1 MKLRFV
7 PLVFF
12 LLPLGSLFGQEVDLD
27 MRYLKLQEAYTQRL
41 QEIETRHEKTERE
54 LLNQFILSLPRV
66 ELEFRESGD
75 LNGVVACRE
84 LQEFMLTEMK
94 FPPRNPDAPE
104 LIRDKIEQLHE
115 QRKESFE
122 SNQNDL
128 NQLNKL
134 LLDALE
140 PYQVAFTK
148 ANQLPK
154 ALEIRE
160 LRLRLQQALGGETP
174 GPTTTGPTPEPVR
187 ISNNPNALPF
197 SFEPRRW
204 KGLPGVTGR
213 ETAIGYEIKVDGDA
227 EVAPRGL
234 VMRNGLLTIPQQ
246 ATTILLDRAKRNP
259 MLSVEFSAR
268 STASH
273 QWNAQAPAVV
283 FLYGNTLRDANLAVT
298 QEGRNYYLYLRT
310 TSAPVKRPLH
320 RINLGRVA
328 DGRPQHF
335 TITFRSGELTVYV
348 DGSETDKLRNITGL
362 FNNWDPY
369 PVKMG
374 RHPAPTGVPD
384 LPKNIHWRGT
394 LFQFNI
400 TTSLE
405 SARGASTNYNRFSRA
420 LTQ

>member
-1 MKLRFV
+1 MIPRV
-7 PLVFF
+7 VF
-12 LLPLGSLFGQEVDLD
+12 LLLFLPLTLLNGQEVDLD

-54 LLNQFILSLPRV
+54 LLNQFILSLPRL

-84 LQEFMLTEMK
+84 LQEFMLTEMR
-94 FPPRNPDAPE
+94 FPPEDPDAPE
-104 LIRDKIEQLHE
+104 QIQEKINQLRE
-115 QRKESFE
+115 SRKDSFE
-122 SNQNDL
+122 QNQGEL

-148 ANQLPK
+148 ANQLDK

-160 LRLRLQQALGGETP
+160 LRLKLEEALGIEGGQNP
-174 GPTTTGPTPEPVR
+174 AAGATPEPIR
-187 ISNNPNALPF
+187 ISKNPNALPF
-197 SFEPRRW
+197 SYEPPRW
-204 KGLPGVTGR
+204 KGLPGVTER
-213 ETAIGYEIKVDGDA
+213 ETAIGYQIRKDGDMQA
-227 EVAPRGL
+227 IPRGL
-234 VMRNGLLTIPQQ
+234 VMRNGLFTIPKE
-246 ATTILLDRAKRNP
+246 AATILVDRAKRNP
-259 MLSVEFSAR
+259 MLSLEFSAR
-268 STASH
+268 AHSAH

-283 FLYGNTLRDANLAVT
+283 FLLGDDLRNANLAVT

-310 TSAPVKRPLH
+310 TIAPVKRPLH
-320 RINLGRVA
+320 RISLGRVT

-335 TITFRSGELTVYV
+335 TVTFRSGELTVYV
-348 DGSETDKLRNITGL
+348 DGSETSKIRTVSGL
-362 FNNWDPY
+362 FNNWELY
-369 PVKMG
+369 PIKMG
-374 RHPAPTGVPD
+374 SHPAPKGVPD
-384 LPKNIHWRGT
+384 LPEQINWRGI

-420 LTQ
+420 MTQ